1 MRQIQRL
8 CYQILQKFVEL
19 NCLVMVKD
27 LWFSPDEYSDRI
39 LKLQQALKERDLD
52 AFLGFQA
59 ESITV
64 ARQH

>member
-1 MRQIQRL
+1 
-8 CYQILQKFVEL
+8 
-19 NCLVMVKD
+19 MVKD